1 MTLRLSSGLRNHLL
15 NGGSMKQAF
24 SGGKLKIYSGSQP
37 STADAAPTGTLLC
50 TITDNSGA
58 HTQEVRA
65 QGSVTLTGSAGS
77 CTALTVNGL
86 TVLGETVA
94 FDTDLTT
101 TAANLAE
108 AINEYPSV
116 PKISASASGAVV
128 TLTAPLGVGAGANG
142 WVVDSTCGGGLTGT
156 DVNMGTTTAG
166 VTAVNGLKFDK
177 GAGGVMDKLDSQTWS
192 GVAGTTGTAGWFR
205 LEGPV
210 TDSGSL
216 DAAESQIRLDGAI
229 STSGSQLNMS
239 STSITASATQT
250 ITSFPITL
258 PTA

>member
-1 MTLRLSSGLRNHLL
+1 MTLRLSTALRNHLM

-37 STADAAPTGTLLC
+37 STAEAAPTGTLLC

-65 QGSVTLTGSAGS
+65 TGTIVLSGASGSI
-77 CTALTVNGL
+77 TAVTVNGL

-94 FDTDLTT
+94 FDTDLAT
-101 TAANLAE
+101 TATNLAE

-116 PKISASASGAVV
+116 PKIQASASSATV
-128 TLTAPLGVGAGANG
+128 TLYAPQGVGATANG
-142 WVVDSTCGGGLTGT
+142 WVVDSTTSTLVGT
-156 DVNMGTTTAG
+156 DNNMASG
-166 VTAVNGLKFDK
+166 VTAANGLKFDK
-177 GAGGVMDKLDSQTWS
+177 GASGAMDKLDSQTWS
-192 GVAGTTGTAGWFR
+192 GVAASSGTAGWFR

-210 TDSGSL
+210 ADSGAL
-216 DAAESQIRLDGAI
+216 DSTDSQIRMDGAI
-229 STSGSQLNMS
+229 STSGAQLNMS

-258 PTA
+258 PTS